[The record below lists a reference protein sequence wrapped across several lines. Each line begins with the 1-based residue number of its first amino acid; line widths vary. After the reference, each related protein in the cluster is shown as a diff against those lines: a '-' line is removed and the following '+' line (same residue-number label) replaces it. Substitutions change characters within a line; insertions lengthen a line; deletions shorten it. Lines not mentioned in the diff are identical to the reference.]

1 MAASSAEEAIHA
13 PGVDWVM
20 VFSPNSCHR
29 DHILAAFAAGKDVFA
44 EKPLATTIDACKEI
58 SEAQRRSGRV
68 FATGFVLR
76 YAPIYRRAKELLDSG
91 MFGRLLLIEGNENIA
106 PDHGGYI
113 MCNWRRLT
121 KFAGPHILEK
131 CCHDLDLIN
140 WFCGSLPSRVAS
152 FGGRDFFKPEN
163 NRLME
168 KYGEKTFKSWWDP
181 HAQATPFTDDTDL
194 MDNQVSIAEFRN
206 RIRVTFT
213 ATMSNAIP
221 ERRLS
226 FACAEGT
233 MKLNLY
239 SNIIRYRRLGDEG
252 VTELNFSGDG
262 HGGGDSY
269 IMKELY
275 ETMSRGSRRSAA
287 VQKDFAAPFLRW
299 RSTRRHATAKSSIWN
314 RSGKRS
320 ESSCPSPMQNPRDL
334 PAPRNRGGFS
344 CRKNGGEVE
353 LCRQGGKYFPLPG
366 GAFCAGGR
374 GEIIFPRGVKQTVDQ
389 IERQLAGVG
398 GIRPFFPF
406 SPGGVEADDEFDRR
420 IPRKKSGRI
429 VEIAEGDD
437 VSRSLVADELR
448 VQPRHRAVA
457 HETDSQIPVELIR
470 ESGEV
475 GGAAGEAEKFISI
488 RPAVAPGFP

>member
-1 MAASSAEEAIHA
+1 MEKRFGVAVLGAGNRARYVVKNLLRDSGGAVRVVSAFDPDRTLLDETLRKIWGSSDALAASSAEEAIHA

-131 CCHDLDLIN
+131 CCHDLDLLN

-275 ETMSRGSRRSAA
+275 ETMSRGVPPKCSGAEGLRSA
-287 VQKDFAAPFLRW
+287 VFALALDQ
-299 RSTRRHATAKSSIWN
+299 AA
-314 RSGKRS
+314 
-320 ESSCPSPMQNPRDL
+320 
-334 PAPRNRGGFS
+334 RN
-344 CRKNGGEVE
+344 
-353 LCRQGGKYFPLPG
+353 
-366 GAFCAGGR
+366 
-374 GEIIFPRGVKQTVDQ
+374 GEIVDL
-389 IERQLAGVG
+389 E
-398 GIRPFFPF
+398 
-406 SPGGVEADDEFDRR
+406 
-420 IPRKKSGRI
+420 
-429 VEIAEGDD
+429 
-437 VSRSLVADELR
+437 
-448 VQPRHRAVA
+448 
-457 HETDSQIPVELIR
+457 PVWKAL
-470 ESGEV
+470 GE
-475 GGAAGEAEKFISI
+475 
-488 RPAVAPGFP
+488 

>member
-1 MAASSAEEAIHA
+1 MEKRFGVAVLGAGNRARYVVKNLLRDSGGAVRVVSAFDPDRTLLDETLRKIWGSSDALAASSAEEAIHA

-275 ETMSRGSRRSAA
+275 ETMSRGVPPKYSGAEGLRSA
-287 VQKDFAAPFLRW
+287 VFALALDQ
-299 RSTRRHATAKSSIWN
+299 AA
-314 RSGKRS
+314 
-320 ESSCPSPMQNPRDL
+320 
-334 PAPRNRGGFS
+334 RN
-344 CRKNGGEVE
+344 
-353 LCRQGGKYFPLPG
+353 
-366 GAFCAGGR
+366 
-374 GEIIFPRGVKQTVDQ
+374 GEIVDL
-389 IERQLAGVG
+389 E
-398 GIRPFFPF
+398 
-406 SPGGVEADDEFDRR
+406 
-420 IPRKKSGRI
+420 
-429 VEIAEGDD
+429 
-437 VSRSLVADELR
+437 
-448 VQPRHRAVA
+448 
-457 HETDSQIPVELIR
+457 PVWKAL
-470 ESGEV
+470 GE
-475 GGAAGEAEKFISI
+475 
-488 RPAVAPGFP
+488 

>member
-1 MAASSAEEAIHA
+1 MEKRFGVAVLGAGNRARYVVKNLLRDSGGAVRVVSAFDPDRTLLDETLRKIWGSSDALAASSAEEAIHA

-131 CCHDLDLIN
+131 CCHDLVLIN

-275 ETMSRGSRRSAA
+275 ETMSRGVPPKCSGAEGLRSA
-287 VQKDFAAPFLRW
+287 VFALALDQ
-299 RSTRRHATAKSSIWN
+299 AA
-314 RSGKRS
+314 
-320 ESSCPSPMQNPRDL
+320 
-334 PAPRNRGGFS
+334 RN
-344 CRKNGGEVE
+344 
-353 LCRQGGKYFPLPG
+353 
-366 GAFCAGGR
+366 
-374 GEIIFPRGVKQTVDQ
+374 GEIVDL
-389 IERQLAGVG
+389 E
-398 GIRPFFPF
+398 
-406 SPGGVEADDEFDRR
+406 
-420 IPRKKSGRI
+420 
-429 VEIAEGDD
+429 
-437 VSRSLVADELR
+437 
-448 VQPRHRAVA
+448 
-457 HETDSQIPVELIR
+457 PVWKAL
-470 ESGEV
+470 GE
-475 GGAAGEAEKFISI
+475 
-488 RPAVAPGFP
+488 

>member
-1 MAASSAEEAIHA
+1 MGKQFGVAVLGTGNRARYVVKNLLRDSGGAVRVVSAFDPDRELLKETLGKIWETPDALAAASAEEAIHA

-29 DHILAAFAAGKDVFA
+29 DHILAAFAAGKDVFS
-44 EKPLATTIDACKEI
+44 EKPLATTIEACKEI
-58 SEAQRRSGRV
+58 SDAQKRSGRV

-76 YAPIYRRAKELLDSG
+76 YAPMYRRAKELLDSG
-91 MFGRLLLIEGNENIA
+91 RFGRLLLIEGNENIA

-140 WFCGSLPSRVAS
+140 WFCNSLPSRVAA

-163 NRLME
+163 NFLME

-181 HAQATPFTDDTDL
+181 HAEKTPFTDDTDL
-194 MDNQVSIAEFRN
+194 MDNMVSIAEFRN

-226 FACAEGT
+226 FACTEGT
-233 MKLNLY
+233 MKLDLY
-239 SNIIRYRRLGDEG
+239 SNLLRYLRLGDEG

-275 ETMSRGSRRSAA
+275 ETMSKGVPPKCSGQEGLRSA
-287 VQKDFAAPFLRW
+287 VFALALDRAAQTGELVDLEP
-299 RSTRRHATAKSSIWN
+299 IWD
-314 RSGKRS
+314 S
-320 ESSCPSPMQNPRDL
+320 L
-334 PAPRNRGGFS
+334 
-344 CRKNGGEVE
+344 GE
-353 LCRQGGKYFPLPG
+353 
-366 GAFCAGGR
+366 
-374 GEIIFPRGVKQTVDQ
+374 
-389 IERQLAGVG
+389 
-398 GIRPFFPF
+398 
-406 SPGGVEADDEFDRR
+406 
-420 IPRKKSGRI
+420 
-429 VEIAEGDD
+429 
-437 VSRSLVADELR
+437 
-448 VQPRHRAVA
+448 
-457 HETDSQIPVELIR
+457 
-470 ESGEV
+470 
-475 GGAAGEAEKFISI
+475 
-488 RPAVAPGFP
+488 

>member
-1 MAASSAEEAIHA
+1 MEKRFGVAVLGAGNRARYVVKNLLRDSGGAVRVVSAFDPDRTLLDETLRKIWGSSDALAASSAEEAIHA

-58 SEAQRRSGRV
+58 SEVQRRSGRV

-275 ETMSRGSRRSAA
+275 ETMSRGVPPKCSGAEGLRSA
-287 VQKDFAAPFLRW
+287 VFALALDQ
-299 RSTRRHATAKSSIWN
+299 AA
-314 RSGKRS
+314 
-320 ESSCPSPMQNPRDL
+320 
-334 PAPRNRGGFS
+334 RN
-344 CRKNGGEVE
+344 
-353 LCRQGGKYFPLPG
+353 
-366 GAFCAGGR
+366 
-374 GEIIFPRGVKQTVDQ
+374 GEIVDL
-389 IERQLAGVG
+389 E
-398 GIRPFFPF
+398 
-406 SPGGVEADDEFDRR
+406 
-420 IPRKKSGRI
+420 
-429 VEIAEGDD
+429 
-437 VSRSLVADELR
+437 
-448 VQPRHRAVA
+448 
-457 HETDSQIPVELIR
+457 PVWKAL
-470 ESGEV
+470 GE
-475 GGAAGEAEKFISI
+475 
-488 RPAVAPGFP
+488 

>member
-1 MAASSAEEAIHA
+1 MEKRFGVAVLGAGNRARYVVKNLLRDSGGAARVVSAFDPDRTLLDETLRKIWGSSDALAASSAEEAIHA

-275 ETMSRGSRRSAA
+275 ETMSRGVPPKCSGAEGLRSA
-287 VQKDFAAPFLRW
+287 VFALALDQ
-299 RSTRRHATAKSSIWN
+299 AA
-314 RSGKRS
+314 
-320 ESSCPSPMQNPRDL
+320 
-334 PAPRNRGGFS
+334 RN
-344 CRKNGGEVE
+344 
-353 LCRQGGKYFPLPG
+353 
-366 GAFCAGGR
+366 
-374 GEIIFPRGVKQTVDQ
+374 GEIVDL
-389 IERQLAGVG
+389 E
-398 GIRPFFPF
+398 
-406 SPGGVEADDEFDRR
+406 
-420 IPRKKSGRI
+420 
-429 VEIAEGDD
+429 
-437 VSRSLVADELR
+437 
-448 VQPRHRAVA
+448 
-457 HETDSQIPVELIR
+457 PVWKAL
-470 ESGEV
+470 GE
-475 GGAAGEAEKFISI
+475 
-488 RPAVAPGFP
+488 

>member
-1 MAASSAEEAIHA
+1 MGKQFGVAVLGTGNRARYVVKNLLRDSGGAVRVVSAFDPDRELLKETLGKIWETPDALAAASAEEAIHV

-29 DHILAAFAAGKDVFA
+29 DHILAAFAAGKDVFS
-44 EKPLATTIDACKEI
+44 EKPLATTIEACKEI
-58 SEAQRRSGRV
+58 SDAQKRSGRV

-76 YAPIYRRAKELLDSG
+76 YAPMYRRAKELLDSG
-91 MFGRLLLIEGNENIA
+91 RFGRLLLIEGNENIA

-140 WFCGSLPSRVAS
+140 WFCNSLPSRVAA

-163 NRLME
+163 NFLME

-181 HAQATPFTDDTDL
+181 HAEKTPFTDDTDL
-194 MDNQVSIAEFRN
+194 MDNMVSIAEFRN

-226 FACAEGT
+226 FACTEGT
-233 MKLNLY
+233 MKLDLY
-239 SNIIRYRRLGDEG
+239 SNLLRYRRLGDEG

-275 ETMSRGSRRSAA
+275 ETMSKGVPPKCSGQEGLRSA
-287 VQKDFAAPFLRW
+287 VFALALDRAAQTGELVDLEP
-299 RSTRRHATAKSSIWN
+299 IWD
-314 RSGKRS
+314 S
-320 ESSCPSPMQNPRDL
+320 L
-334 PAPRNRGGFS
+334 
-344 CRKNGGEVE
+344 GE
-353 LCRQGGKYFPLPG
+353 
-366 GAFCAGGR
+366 
-374 GEIIFPRGVKQTVDQ
+374 
-389 IERQLAGVG
+389 
-398 GIRPFFPF
+398 
-406 SPGGVEADDEFDRR
+406 
-420 IPRKKSGRI
+420 
-429 VEIAEGDD
+429 
-437 VSRSLVADELR
+437 
-448 VQPRHRAVA
+448 
-457 HETDSQIPVELIR
+457 
-470 ESGEV
+470 
-475 GGAAGEAEKFISI
+475 
-488 RPAVAPGFP
+488 

>member
-1 MAASSAEEAIHA
+1 MEKRFGVAVLGAGKRARYVVKNLLRDSGGAVRVVSAFDPDWTLLDETLRKIWGSSDALAASSAEEAIHA

-275 ETMSRGSRRSAA
+275 ETMSRGVPPKCSGAEGLRSA
-287 VQKDFAAPFLRW
+287 VFALALDQ
-299 RSTRRHATAKSSIWN
+299 AA
-314 RSGKRS
+314 
-320 ESSCPSPMQNPRDL
+320 
-334 PAPRNRGGFS
+334 RN
-344 CRKNGGEVE
+344 
-353 LCRQGGKYFPLPG
+353 
-366 GAFCAGGR
+366 
-374 GEIIFPRGVKQTVDQ
+374 GEIVDL
-389 IERQLAGVG
+389 E
-398 GIRPFFPF
+398 
-406 SPGGVEADDEFDRR
+406 
-420 IPRKKSGRI
+420 
-429 VEIAEGDD
+429 
-437 VSRSLVADELR
+437 
-448 VQPRHRAVA
+448 
-457 HETDSQIPVELIR
+457 PVWKAL
-470 ESGEV
+470 GE
-475 GGAAGEAEKFISI
+475 
-488 RPAVAPGFP
+488 

>member
-1 MAASSAEEAIHA
+1 MEKRFGVAVLGAGNRARYVVKNLLRDSGGAVRVVSAFDPDRTLLDETLRKIWGSSDALAASSAEEAIHA

-58 SEAQRRSGRV
+58 SEAQRRSGRL

-275 ETMSRGSRRSAA
+275 ETMSRGVPPKCSGAEGLRSA
-287 VQKDFAAPFLRW
+287 VFALALDQ
-299 RSTRRHATAKSSIWN
+299 AA
-314 RSGKRS
+314 
-320 ESSCPSPMQNPRDL
+320 
-334 PAPRNRGGFS
+334 RN
-344 CRKNGGEVE
+344 
-353 LCRQGGKYFPLPG
+353 
-366 GAFCAGGR
+366 
-374 GEIIFPRGVKQTVDQ
+374 GEIVDL
-389 IERQLAGVG
+389 E
-398 GIRPFFPF
+398 
-406 SPGGVEADDEFDRR
+406 
-420 IPRKKSGRI
+420 
-429 VEIAEGDD
+429 
-437 VSRSLVADELR
+437 
-448 VQPRHRAVA
+448 
-457 HETDSQIPVELIR
+457 PVWKAL
-470 ESGEV
+470 GE
-475 GGAAGEAEKFISI
+475 
-488 RPAVAPGFP
+488 

>member
-1 MAASSAEEAIHA
+1 MEKRFGVAVLGAGNRARYVVKNLLRDSGGTVRVVSAFDPDRTLLDETLRKIWGSSDALAASSAEEAIHA

-226 FACAEGT
+226 FACTEGT
-233 MKLNLY
+233 MKLDLY
-239 SNIIRYRRLGDEG
+239 SNILRYRRLGDEG

-275 ETMSRGSRRSAA
+275 ETMSRGVPPKCSGGEGLRSA
-287 VQKDFAAPFLRW
+287 VFALALDRAAC
-299 RSTRRHATAKSSIWN
+299 T
-314 RSGKRS
+314 
-320 ESSCPSPMQNPRDL
+320 
-334 PAPRNRGGFS
+334 
-344 CRKNGGEVE
+344 
-353 LCRQGGKYFPLPG
+353 
-366 GAFCAGGR
+366 
-374 GEIIFPRGVKQTVDQ
+374 GEIIDLEPIWKA
-389 IERQLAGVG
+389 L
-398 GIRPFFPF
+398 
-406 SPGGVEADDEFDRR
+406 
-420 IPRKKSGRI
+420 
-429 VEIAEGDD
+429 
-437 VSRSLVADELR
+437 
-448 VQPRHRAVA
+448 
-457 HETDSQIPVELIR
+457 
-470 ESGEV
+470 GE
-475 GGAAGEAEKFISI
+475 
-488 RPAVAPGFP
+488 

>member
-1 MAASSAEEAIHA
+1 MEKRFGVAVLGAGNRARYVVKNVLRDSGGAVRVVSAFDPDRTLLDETLRKIWGSSDALAASSAEEAIHA

-275 ETMSRGSRRSAA
+275 ETMSRGVPPKCSGAEGLRSA
-287 VQKDFAAPFLRW
+287 VFALALDQ
-299 RSTRRHATAKSSIWN
+299 AA
-314 RSGKRS
+314 
-320 ESSCPSPMQNPRDL
+320 
-334 PAPRNRGGFS
+334 RN
-344 CRKNGGEVE
+344 
-353 LCRQGGKYFPLPG
+353 
-366 GAFCAGGR
+366 
-374 GEIIFPRGVKQTVDQ
+374 GEIVDL
-389 IERQLAGVG
+389 E
-398 GIRPFFPF
+398 
-406 SPGGVEADDEFDRR
+406 
-420 IPRKKSGRI
+420 
-429 VEIAEGDD
+429 
-437 VSRSLVADELR
+437 
-448 VQPRHRAVA
+448 
-457 HETDSQIPVELIR
+457 PVWKAL
-470 ESGEV
+470 GE
-475 GGAAGEAEKFISI
+475 
-488 RPAVAPGFP
+488 

>member
-1 MAASSAEEAIHA
+1 MEKRFGVAVLGAGNRARYVVKNLLRDSGGAVRVVSAFDPDRTLLDETLRKIWGSSDALAASSAEEAIHA

-221 ERRLS
+221 ERQLS

-275 ETMSRGSRRSAA
+275 ETMSRGVPPKCSGAEGLRSA
-287 VQKDFAAPFLRW
+287 VFALALDQ
-299 RSTRRHATAKSSIWN
+299 AA
-314 RSGKRS
+314 
-320 ESSCPSPMQNPRDL
+320 
-334 PAPRNRGGFS
+334 RN
-344 CRKNGGEVE
+344 
-353 LCRQGGKYFPLPG
+353 
-366 GAFCAGGR
+366 
-374 GEIIFPRGVKQTVDQ
+374 GEIVDL
-389 IERQLAGVG
+389 E
-398 GIRPFFPF
+398 
-406 SPGGVEADDEFDRR
+406 
-420 IPRKKSGRI
+420 
-429 VEIAEGDD
+429 
-437 VSRSLVADELR
+437 
-448 VQPRHRAVA
+448 
-457 HETDSQIPVELIR
+457 PVWKAL
-470 ESGEV
+470 GE
-475 GGAAGEAEKFISI
+475 
-488 RPAVAPGFP
+488 

>member
-1 MAASSAEEAIHA
+1 MEKRFGVAVLGAGNRARYVVKNLLRDSGGAVRVVSAFDPDRTLLDETLRKIWGSSDALAASSAEEAIHA

-275 ETMSRGSRRSAA
+275 ETMSRGVSPKCSGAEGLRSA
-287 VQKDFAAPFLRW
+287 VFALALDQ
-299 RSTRRHATAKSSIWN
+299 AA
-314 RSGKRS
+314 
-320 ESSCPSPMQNPRDL
+320 
-334 PAPRNRGGFS
+334 RN
-344 CRKNGGEVE
+344 
-353 LCRQGGKYFPLPG
+353 
-366 GAFCAGGR
+366 
-374 GEIIFPRGVKQTVDQ
+374 GEIVDL
-389 IERQLAGVG
+389 E
-398 GIRPFFPF
+398 
-406 SPGGVEADDEFDRR
+406 
-420 IPRKKSGRI
+420 
-429 VEIAEGDD
+429 
-437 VSRSLVADELR
+437 
-448 VQPRHRAVA
+448 
-457 HETDSQIPVELIR
+457 PVWKAL
-470 ESGEV
+470 GE
-475 GGAAGEAEKFISI
+475 
-488 RPAVAPGFP
+488 

>member
-1 MAASSAEEAIHA
+1 MEKRFGVAVLGAGNRARYVVKNLLRDSGGAVRVVSAFDPDRTLLDETLRKIWGSSDALAASSAEEAIHA

-226 FACAEGT
+226 FACTEGT
-233 MKLNLY
+233 MKLELF

-269 IMKELY
+269 IMKELF
-275 ETMSRGSRRSAA
+275 ETMSKGVPPKCSGGEGLRSA
-287 VQKDFAAPFLRW
+287 VFALALDQAAC
-299 RSTRRHATAKSSIWN
+299 T
-314 RSGKRS
+314 
-320 ESSCPSPMQNPRDL
+320 
-334 PAPRNRGGFS
+334 
-344 CRKNGGEVE
+344 
-353 LCRQGGKYFPLPG
+353 
-366 GAFCAGGR
+366 
-374 GEIIFPRGVKQTVDQ
+374 GEIVDL
-389 IERQLAGVG
+389 E
-398 GIRPFFPF
+398 
-406 SPGGVEADDEFDRR
+406 
-420 IPRKKSGRI
+420 
-429 VEIAEGDD
+429 
-437 VSRSLVADELR
+437 
-448 VQPRHRAVA
+448 
-457 HETDSQIPVELIR
+457 PVWKAL
-470 ESGEV
+470 GE
-475 GGAAGEAEKFISI
+475 
-488 RPAVAPGFP
+488 

>member
-1 MAASSAEEAIHA
+1 MEKRFGVAVLGAGNRARYVVKNLLRDSGGAVRVVSAFDPDRTLLDETLRKIWGSSDALAASSAEEAIHA

-168 KYGEKTFKSWWDP
+168 KYGEKTFKSWRDP

-275 ETMSRGSRRSAA
+275 ETMSRGVPPKCSGAEGLRSA
-287 VQKDFAAPFLRW
+287 VFALALDQ
-299 RSTRRHATAKSSIWN
+299 AA
-314 RSGKRS
+314 
-320 ESSCPSPMQNPRDL
+320 
-334 PAPRNRGGFS
+334 RN
-344 CRKNGGEVE
+344 
-353 LCRQGGKYFPLPG
+353 
-366 GAFCAGGR
+366 
-374 GEIIFPRGVKQTVDQ
+374 GEIVDL
-389 IERQLAGVG
+389 E
-398 GIRPFFPF
+398 
-406 SPGGVEADDEFDRR
+406 
-420 IPRKKSGRI
+420 
-429 VEIAEGDD
+429 
-437 VSRSLVADELR
+437 
-448 VQPRHRAVA
+448 
-457 HETDSQIPVELIR
+457 PVWKAL
-470 ESGEV
+470 GE
-475 GGAAGEAEKFISI
+475 
-488 RPAVAPGFP
+488 

>member
-1 MAASSAEEAIHA
+1 MEKRFGVAVLGAGNRARYVVKNLLRDSGGAVRVVSAFDPDRTLLDETLRKIWGSSDALAASSAEEAIHA

-239 SNIIRYRRLGDEG
+239 SNIIRYRISPTPIRQK
-252 VTELNFSGDG
+252 
-262 HGGGDSY
+262 HQ
-269 IMKELY
+269 
-275 ETMSRGSRRSAA
+275 SRQR
-287 VQKDFAAPFLRW
+287 
-299 RSTRRHATAKSSIWN
+299 
-314 RSGKRS
+314 
-320 ESSCPSPMQNPRDL
+320 
-334 PAPRNRGGFS
+334 
-344 CRKNGGEVE
+344 
-353 LCRQGGKYFPLPG
+353 
-366 GAFCAGGR
+366 
-374 GEIIFPRGVKQTVDQ
+374 
-389 IERQLAGVG
+389 
-398 GIRPFFPF
+398 
-406 SPGGVEADDEFDRR
+406 
-420 IPRKKSGRI
+420 
-429 VEIAEGDD
+429 
-437 VSRSLVADELR
+437 
-448 VQPRHRAVA
+448 
-457 HETDSQIPVELIR
+457 
-470 ESGEV
+470 
-475 GGAAGEAEKFISI
+475 
-488 RPAVAPGFP
+488 

>member
-1 MAASSAEEAIHA
+1 MEKRFGVAVLGAGNRARYVVKNLLRDSGGAVRVVSAFDPDRTLLDETLRKIWGSSDALAASSAEEAIHA

-194 MDNQVSIAEFRN
+194 MDNQVSIAEFRK

-275 ETMSRGSRRSAA
+275 ETMSRGVPPKCSGAEGLRSA
-287 VQKDFAAPFLRW
+287 VFALALDQ
-299 RSTRRHATAKSSIWN
+299 AA
-314 RSGKRS
+314 
-320 ESSCPSPMQNPRDL
+320 
-334 PAPRNRGGFS
+334 RN
-344 CRKNGGEVE
+344 
-353 LCRQGGKYFPLPG
+353 
-366 GAFCAGGR
+366 
-374 GEIIFPRGVKQTVDQ
+374 GEIVDL
-389 IERQLAGVG
+389 E
-398 GIRPFFPF
+398 
-406 SPGGVEADDEFDRR
+406 
-420 IPRKKSGRI
+420 
-429 VEIAEGDD
+429 
-437 VSRSLVADELR
+437 
-448 VQPRHRAVA
+448 
-457 HETDSQIPVELIR
+457 PVWKAL
-470 ESGEV
+470 GE
-475 GGAAGEAEKFISI
+475 
-488 RPAVAPGFP
+488 

>member
-1 MAASSAEEAIHA
+1 MEKRFGVAVLGAGNRARYVVKNLLRDSGGAVRVVSAFDPDRTLLDDTLRKIWGSSDALAASSAEEAIHA

-275 ETMSRGSRRSAA
+275 ETMSRGVPPKCSGAEGLRSA
-287 VQKDFAAPFLRW
+287 VFALALDQ
-299 RSTRRHATAKSSIWN
+299 AA
-314 RSGKRS
+314 
-320 ESSCPSPMQNPRDL
+320 
-334 PAPRNRGGFS
+334 RN
-344 CRKNGGEVE
+344 
-353 LCRQGGKYFPLPG
+353 
-366 GAFCAGGR
+366 
-374 GEIIFPRGVKQTVDQ
+374 GEIVDL
-389 IERQLAGVG
+389 E
-398 GIRPFFPF
+398 
-406 SPGGVEADDEFDRR
+406 
-420 IPRKKSGRI
+420 
-429 VEIAEGDD
+429 
-437 VSRSLVADELR
+437 
-448 VQPRHRAVA
+448 
-457 HETDSQIPVELIR
+457 PVWKAL
-470 ESGEV
+470 GE
-475 GGAAGEAEKFISI
+475 
-488 RPAVAPGFP
+488 

>member
-1 MAASSAEEAIHA
+1 MEKRFGVAVLGAGNRARYVVKNLLRDSGGAVRVGSAFDPDRTLLDETLRKIWGSSDALAASSAEEAIHA

-275 ETMSRGSRRSAA
+275 ETMSRGVPPKCSGAEGLRSA
-287 VQKDFAAPFLRW
+287 VFALALDQ
-299 RSTRRHATAKSSIWN
+299 AA
-314 RSGKRS
+314 
-320 ESSCPSPMQNPRDL
+320 
-334 PAPRNRGGFS
+334 RN
-344 CRKNGGEVE
+344 
-353 LCRQGGKYFPLPG
+353 
-366 GAFCAGGR
+366 
-374 GEIIFPRGVKQTVDQ
+374 GEIVDL
-389 IERQLAGVG
+389 E
-398 GIRPFFPF
+398 
-406 SPGGVEADDEFDRR
+406 
-420 IPRKKSGRI
+420 
-429 VEIAEGDD
+429 
-437 VSRSLVADELR
+437 
-448 VQPRHRAVA
+448 
-457 HETDSQIPVELIR
+457 PVWKAL
-470 ESGEV
+470 GE
-475 GGAAGEAEKFISI
+475 
-488 RPAVAPGFP
+488 

>member
-1 MAASSAEEAIHA
+1 MEKRFGVAVLGAGNRARYVVKNLLRDSGGAVRVVSAFDPDRTLLDETLRKIWGSSDALAASSAEEAIHA

-140 WFCGSLPSRVAS
+140 WFCSSLPSRVAS

-275 ETMSRGSRRSAA
+275 ETMSRGVPPKCSGAEGLRSA
-287 VQKDFAAPFLRW
+287 VFALALDQ
-299 RSTRRHATAKSSIWN
+299 AA
-314 RSGKRS
+314 
-320 ESSCPSPMQNPRDL
+320 
-334 PAPRNRGGFS
+334 RN
-344 CRKNGGEVE
+344 
-353 LCRQGGKYFPLPG
+353 
-366 GAFCAGGR
+366 
-374 GEIIFPRGVKQTVDQ
+374 GEIVDL
-389 IERQLAGVG
+389 E
-398 GIRPFFPF
+398 
-406 SPGGVEADDEFDRR
+406 
-420 IPRKKSGRI
+420 
-429 VEIAEGDD
+429 
-437 VSRSLVADELR
+437 
-448 VQPRHRAVA
+448 
-457 HETDSQIPVELIR
+457 PVWKAL
-470 ESGEV
+470 GE
-475 GGAAGEAEKFISI
+475 
-488 RPAVAPGFP
+488 

>member
-1 MAASSAEEAIHA
+1 MGKQFGVAVLGTGNRARYVVKNLLRDSGGAVRVVSAFDPDRELLKETLGKIWEMPDALAAASAEEAIHA

-29 DHILAAFAAGKDVFA
+29 DHILAAFAAGKDVFS
-44 EKPLATTIDACKEI
+44 EKPLATTIEACKEI
-58 SEAQRRSGRV
+58 SDAQKRSGRV

-76 YAPIYRRAKELLDSG
+76 YAPMYRRAKELLDSG
-91 MFGRLLLIEGNENIA
+91 RFGRLLLIEGNENIA

-140 WFCGSLPSRVAS
+140 WFCNSLPSRVAA

-163 NRLME
+163 NFLME

-181 HAQATPFTDDTDL
+181 HAEKTPFTDDTDL
-194 MDNQVSIAEFRN
+194 MDNMVSIAEFRN

-226 FACAEGT
+226 FACTEGT
-233 MKLNLY
+233 MKLDLY
-239 SNIIRYRRLGDEG
+239 SNLLRYRRLGDEG

-275 ETMSRGSRRSAA
+275 ETMSKGVPPKCSGQEGLRSA
-287 VQKDFAAPFLRW
+287 VFALALDRAAQTGELVDLEP
-299 RSTRRHATAKSSIWN
+299 IWD
-314 RSGKRS
+314 S
-320 ESSCPSPMQNPRDL
+320 L
-334 PAPRNRGGFS
+334 
-344 CRKNGGEVE
+344 GE
-353 LCRQGGKYFPLPG
+353 
-366 GAFCAGGR
+366 
-374 GEIIFPRGVKQTVDQ
+374 
-389 IERQLAGVG
+389 
-398 GIRPFFPF
+398 
-406 SPGGVEADDEFDRR
+406 
-420 IPRKKSGRI
+420 
-429 VEIAEGDD
+429 
-437 VSRSLVADELR
+437 
-448 VQPRHRAVA
+448 
-457 HETDSQIPVELIR
+457 
-470 ESGEV
+470 
-475 GGAAGEAEKFISI
+475 
-488 RPAVAPGFP
+488 

>member
-1 MAASSAEEAIHA
+1 MEKRFGVAVLGAGNRARYVVKNLLRDSGGAVRVVSAFDPDRTLLDETLRKIWGSSDALAASSAEEAIHA

-91 MFGRLLLIEGNENIA
+91 MFGRLLLIEGNENIT

-275 ETMSRGSRRSAA
+275 ETMSRGVPPKCSGAEGLRSA
-287 VQKDFAAPFLRW
+287 VFALALDQ
-299 RSTRRHATAKSSIWN
+299 AA
-314 RSGKRS
+314 
-320 ESSCPSPMQNPRDL
+320 
-334 PAPRNRGGFS
+334 RN
-344 CRKNGGEVE
+344 
-353 LCRQGGKYFPLPG
+353 
-366 GAFCAGGR
+366 
-374 GEIIFPRGVKQTVDQ
+374 GEIVDL
-389 IERQLAGVG
+389 E
-398 GIRPFFPF
+398 
-406 SPGGVEADDEFDRR
+406 
-420 IPRKKSGRI
+420 
-429 VEIAEGDD
+429 
-437 VSRSLVADELR
+437 
-448 VQPRHRAVA
+448 
-457 HETDSQIPVELIR
+457 PVWKAL
-470 ESGEV
+470 GE
-475 GGAAGEAEKFISI
+475 
-488 RPAVAPGFP
+488 